1 MNYLQTPIE
10 YLKGVGPQRAELIK
24 KELEIYTFDDLLHY
38 FPFRYADRS
47 KIHTIKEINPFT
59 QFIQLRGVVK
69 GFKMEGAGRV
79 KRLKAAFADSTGTI
93 ELVWFQG
100 AEWMMKNIK
109 INVEYV
115 IFGKPNVFNN
125 SYSIPHPEMD
135 LATEQKLENTVG
147 LMPLYSTTEK
157 ARKKY
162 LDSKSIQK
170 LTRQLIDQTEERAL
184 PEFLPKS
191 VLQQANLISRYHA
204 YMQIHFPSG
213 ENRLQDARQRIKFEE
228 LFLIQLRLLKIKHN
242 RGKSIRGFIFEKI
255 DNHFDKF
262 YKEKLPFELTGA
274 QKRVLKE
281 IRRDTLSGKQMN
293 RLIQGDV
300 GSGKTIVALITM
312 LMALD
317 NGFQAC
323 LMAPTEILAQQHF
336 ESIEPLVRGMGIEV
350 VLLTGS
356 VKGKMRNYIF
366 QNLEEGNIHIIIGT
380 HAVIEDKVKFK
391 NLGIVVVDEQH
402 RFGVAQRAKLWD
414 KGQSAPH
421 VLVMSATPIPRTL
434 AMTMYGDLD
443 ISVIDELPPGR
454 KPIKTVHKTDAE
466 RLRVF
471 GFMREQIAEGRQIYV
486 VYPLIEESEKL
497 DLKDLQ
503 DGFESICRELPRP
516 EYHVGVVHGRMK
528 AADKDFEMQRFTRNE
543 TQILVATTVIEVGV
557 NVPNA
562 SVMIIENAERFGL
575 SQLHQLRGRVGRGA
589 SQSYCI
595 LMSGAKPSYDAKKRI
610 EIMCSTNDGF
620 VIAEEDLKLRGP
632 GDMDGT
638 KQSGSVA
645 MRLANIIEDAAIL
658 ESARNAAFEIIDQ
671 DPDLVHA
678 ENRQL
683 AIYFEEKL
691 KDNPWSKIS

>member
-38 FPFRYADRS
+38 YPFRYADRS

-115 IFGKPNVFNN
+115 IFGKPNIFNN
-125 SYSIPHPEMD
+125 SYSIPHPEMY

-170 LTRQLIDQTEERAL
+170 LTRQMIDQTEERAL

-213 ENRLQDARQRIKFEE
+213 DNRLQDARQRIKFEE

-356 VKGKMRNYIF
+356 VKGKMRNYG
-366 QNLEEGNIHIIIGT
+366 L
-380 HAVIEDKVKFK
+380 
-391 NLGIVVVDEQH
+391 
-402 RFGVAQRAKLWD
+402 
-414 KGQSAPH
+414 
-421 VLVMSATPIPRTL
+421 
-434 AMTMYGDLD
+434 
-443 ISVIDELPPGR
+443 
-454 KPIKTVHKTDAE
+454 
-466 RLRVF
+466 
-471 GFMREQIAEGRQIYV
+471 
-486 VYPLIEESEKL
+486 
-497 DLKDLQ
+497 
-503 DGFESICRELPRP
+503 FE
-516 EYHVGVVHGRMK
+516 
-528 AADKDFEMQRFTRNE
+528 
-543 TQILVATTVIEVGV
+543 
-557 NVPNA
+557 
-562 SVMIIENAERFGL
+562 
-575 SQLHQLRGRVGRGA
+575 
-589 SQSYCI
+589 
-595 LMSGAKPSYDAKKRI
+595 
-610 EIMCSTNDGF
+610 
-620 VIAEEDLKLRGP
+620 
-632 GDMDGT
+632 
-638 KQSGSVA
+638 
-645 MRLANIIEDAAIL
+645 
-658 ESARNAAFEIIDQ
+658 
-671 DPDLVHA
+671 PDLFDRPLV
-678 ENRQL
+678 R
-683 AIYFEEKL
+683 
-691 KDNPWSKIS
+691 